1 MEDEYDFSNEFSN
14 DFSED
19 FNKAGDNAPPPPRP
33 REEKELN
40 KNLPASDKNNL
51 RSMLSMPLAGGT
63 ISPAKIGNTYGVRW
77 SAQFAKGGKVKD
89 KTTPKASS
97 ASRRGDGIAQRGKTR
112 GRMV

>member
-1 MEDEYDFSNEFSN
+1 MDDEYDFSN

-51 RSMLSMPLAGGT
+51 RNMMSMPLAGGT
-63 ISPAKIGNTYGVRW
+63 LTPAKIGNTYGARW
-77 SAQFAKGGKVKD
+77 TAQFAKGGKV
-89 KTTPKASS
+89 SS
-97 ASRRGDGIAQRGKTR
+97 ASKRADGIAQRCKTK
-112 GRMV
+112 GRCI

>member
-1 MEDEYDFSNEFSN
+1 MDDEYDFSN